1 MFRYTGGFLVRQ
13 LREDCHGDLDLKTIG
28 DLVDTAEDGEPDENE
43 EWMGA
48 IDRGGLVWI
57 SSNLYQTICA
67 SEYVI
72 RTHLR
77 NDTIPIG
84 KIKSEVIV
92 EAIINDADVQFF
104 WNLAST
110 QMDEDTS
117 EKLLDRVANAW
128 LTIRKHSFAKSILEQ
143 YKREIKQSVQKKKP
157 LGSTLSTKEG
167 DISDSD

>member
-1 MFRYTGGFLVRQ
+1 M
-13 LREDCHGDLDLKTIG
+13 REDCQGDLKTAID
-28 DLVDTAEDGEPDENE
+28 DLVDRDEDGEPEENE

-72 RTHLR
+72 RTHLH

-104 WNLAST
+104 WSLAST
-110 QMDEDTS
+110 QMDEDMS
-117 EKLLDRVANAW
+117 KELLDRVANAW
-128 LTIRKHSFAKSILEQ
+128 LTIRKHSFAKSILERSIQ
-143 YKREIKQSVQKKKP
+143 GKWGVALVSPGQTNSFFY
-157 LGSTLSTKEG
+157 LGTGT
-167 DISDSD
+167 